1 MDYFRSSLK
10 SCVETSNS
18 SIKVNAGLLTSHQL
32 DVIAVVNDFTNIV
45 KLMVLFVSSESEIKQ
60 DFFLHHQSLPVVS
73 ESSHDWWEDLNRA
86 TFYTAITV
94 RLTFGTRRVKI
105 KDKPEQPSRF
115 FLWNLT
121 LLFDLL

>member
-1 MDYFRSSLK
+1 MK

-45 KLMVLFVSSESEIKQ
+45 KVMVLFVSSESEIKQ

-73 ESSHDWWEDLNRA
+73 ESSHEK
-86 TFYTAITV
+86 T
-94 RLTFGTRRVKI
+94 LTFGTRRVKI
-105 KDKPEQPSRF
+105 KDKPEQLSRF
-115 FLWNLT
+115 FL
-121 LLFDLL
+121 